1 MSLCGDPAKRY
12 KFLGQTRGT
21 GNARKQQ
28 VEKKKS
34 DQMQSKKLTR
44 SDKLV
49 ICRATE
55 VAVRSRNKNKFYWQ
69 LHKYNKHVSENK
81 SRAFKSWNF
90 LRKLSEKKLINNI
103 LYSF

>member
-1 MSLCGDPAKRY
+1 MSLCGDPAKSY
-12 KFLGQTRGT
+12 KFLGQTREA

-55 VAVRSRNKNKFYWQ
+55 VAVISRNKNKFYWQ
-69 LHKYNKHVSENK
+69 LHKCDKHVSENK
-81 SRAFKSWNF
+81 SRAFKSWKF
-90 LRKLSEKKLINNI
+90 LRKI
-103 LYSF
+103 